1 MPFGMEQFSD
11 SLSDL
16 DELEDELREEEEEE
30 AKGQRRG
37 KRRTMQE
44 VLEGVINDK
53 EKVMRYKARKD
64 KQEEGEEGFDSEEF
78 DE

>member
-1 MPFGMEQFSD
+1 
-11 SLSDL
+11 
-16 DELEDELREEEEEE
+16 
-30 AKGQRRG
+30 
-37 KRRTMQE
+37 MQE